1 MDRMVLGQEPQPHQP
16 PGEAQYGARSA
27 GRQVLDEGGVQLVHF
42 VIAAGT
48 CLKELLDQSRFLL
61 FQLGD
66 AFTLV
71 SHLLHWK
78 EKINAAQSSV
88 LCLRSP

>member
-1 MDRMVLGQEPQPHQP
+1 M
-16 PGEAQYGARSA
+16 
-27 GRQVLDEGGVQLVHF
+27 LDEGGVQLAHF

-78 EKINAAQSSV
+78 EERSAAQSSV
-88 LCLRSP
+88 LCLRPP